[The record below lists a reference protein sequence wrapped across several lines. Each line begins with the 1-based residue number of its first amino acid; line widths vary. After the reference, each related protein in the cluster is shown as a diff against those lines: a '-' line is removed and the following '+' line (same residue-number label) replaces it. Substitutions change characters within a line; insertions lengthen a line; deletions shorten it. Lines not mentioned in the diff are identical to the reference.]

1 MPRLST
7 CMEPL
12 VNICPGQGDGPH
24 APPYVYGLLSAV
36 ERHNIASIAER
47 LGQSRLPLQGFMGW
61 PEGDDEPWRQE
72 VRRQGQTPWGPGDGV
87 RGCDPSGFPTSG
99 RESVG
104 GARQWGGRLGT
115 VDPCQGAMYWGY
127 VSRQGPPWWTP
138 ACPCPQHG
146 RRPRP
151 VSPKR
156 ACRKGPEATAGV
168 TSWPGRGW
176 HKTAPVCPIAGVL
189 VMPRG
194 GAALLV
200 SASPG
205 GRGGAVWVGGAVAHA
220 ETCSGGRAPR
230 VERPGT
236 SVQASLA
243 PGRGV
248 ESIACGG
255 ALAQDRG
262 ARWVQR
268 PSGG

>member
-1 MPRLST
+1 MPHPMSMACCRLSSATTSPRLPSVWASPGYRCKASWAGRRGT
-7 CMEPL
+7 MSPGDRRCAVKARRPGDQEMACGGAIPL
-12 VNICPGQGDGPH
+12 GF
-24 APPYVYGLLSAV
+24 PPRV
-36 ERHNIASIAER
+36 AS
-47 LGQSRLPLQGFMGW
+47 
-61 PEGDDEPWRQE
+61 
-72 VRRQGQTPWGPGDGV
+72 PWGGPVSGVVAWAQWTPARGPCTGD
-87 RGCDPSGFPTSG
+87 TS
-99 RESVG
+99 R
-104 GARQWGGRLGT
+104 AR
-115 VDPCQGAMYWGY
+115 A
-127 VSRQGPPWWTP
+127 PPWWTP